1 MTVPAL
7 VRSELARLVA
17 TPLARLA
24 LVALMLVPVLYG
36 GLYLWANRDPYAGLD
51 RVPAALVVADT
62 GDEAQ
67 KVAKQ
72 IIDDG
77 SFDWHRV
84 SASTAAAGVDDGRY
98 DFSVTLPVGFSADL
112 TSVQGTDPARA
123 RIDLVTNDTN
133 SYLSSTIAQQATQ
146 TIRT

>member
-7 VRSELARLVA
+7 IRAELARLVA

-51 RVPAALVVADT
+51 RVPAALVVADAGAEVTAGT
-62 GDEAQ
+62 GADANVSTINYGDR
-67 KVAKQ
+67 VAKQ
-72 IIDDG
+72 VLKDG

-84 SASTAAAGVDDGRY
+84 SAATAAAGVKSGKY
-98 DFSVTLPVGFSADL
+98 DFSVTFPVRFSADL
-112 TSVQGTDPARA
+112 TSSNITVAADGSASTDPRRA
-123 RIDLVTNDTN
+123 GI
-133 SYLSSTIAQQATQ
+133 
-146 TIRT
+146 